1 MYIGS
6 PQIGCLCKHLLFV
19 WEIVEAP
26 QLNNSYSV
34 LHWYADSIVFT
45 SIDHRLTV
53 FKFLNRHHTTYKT
66 QICVGKIPQMRSVSS
81 NSSSNAAVT
90 LAYICAIIHLHHH
103 EHFSHIFFFGRSAM
117 GTCLVFVH
125 RVSYCLHT
133 YSLVFTHLSTLL
145 RPVIAHIA
153 QRESIYE
160 TQVRKYFGS
169 AIAAKTNFITSG
181 DWSRGPH
188 FFFFYHFSQYLDKTN
203 TQHSPECMYITY
215 SIDGVCQ
222 IPM

>member
-103 EHFSHIFFFGRSAM
+103 EHFSHIFFFSVGRQWEHAWYLCIVFRIVCTPIALFSLIYQHCYGLLSRISHSA
-117 GTCLVFVH
+117 
-125 RVSYCLHT
+125 RVYMRHKS
-133 YSLVFTHLSTLL
+133 
-145 RPVIAHIA
+145 
-153 QRESIYE
+153 ESIS
-160 TQVRKYFGS
+160 VR
-169 AIAAKTNFITSG
+169 
-181 DWSRGPH
+181 RL
-188 FFFFYHFSQYLDKTN
+188 QRR
-203 TQHSPECMYITY
+203 
-215 SIDGVCQ
+215 Q
-222 IPM
+222 IL